1 MNLLPALEDGT
12 DRGFRY
18 VGRTQT
24 DAGDIPK
31 RTHTMNGIIFKTS
44 FIISVIHNPQNSLIW
59 IECAMLVF
67 MFLLKCFVNHNGPN
81 A

>member
-12 DRGFRY
+12 DRGFRN

-31 RTHTMNGIIFKTS
+31 RTHTVRERFIYLFTS
-44 FIISVIHNPQNSLIW
+44 CSPMTGSMGQIMGYSEYNQGT
-59 IECAMLVF
+59 
-67 MFLLKCFVNHNGPN
+67 KD
-81 A
+81 